1 MKLERDKKQALKM
14 KSMWKLNVI
23 IAGIIF
29 LVFACESP
37 NSSNDDKNVTL
48 TGKVIDSKTN
58 VPIDNAVIKILNV
71 SPIITDVTDSDG
83 NFSINFDLNE
93 SRNIQI
99 VASKESYLADTSEAV
114 AVPGRT
120 IELPLME
127 LTPTEET
134 PIISGQA
141 ASIVLA
147 QQSTDHIGVKE
158 SGSPE
163 TAQLVF
169 EVHDSTGVPI
179 DLSHSL
185 EVMFM
190 IGAGPSGGEFI
201 FPLSANTDSKGQ
213 VRVYLSS
220 GTKAGVVQV
229 VAEVSVDTGM
239 IRSKPVSIAIHGGLP
254 DANHFSLAVQKLNFP
269 GYNIYGLNDR
279 ITAFVGD
286 KYSNPVR
293 PNTAVWFNTDGGII
307 EGSALTNLQGQAS
320 VDLISAAPPPT
331 HPVYGP
337 GFATINAFT
346 VDENQSTIN
355 TDAIVLFSGYPT
367 ISIQPSSFAIP
378 NGGAQTF
385 VYTVSDQN
393 GNPLSGGTSINVTI
407 DGENIK
413 TLGTLSANLPDTQSP
428 SWTTFSF
435 LVYDSQDT
443 VTVVK
448 PVSIEITTSGPNGG
462 AILGITGTSE

>member
-1 MKLERDKKQALKM
+1 MKKFSLFL
-14 KSMWKLNVI
+14 LI
-23 IAGIIF
+23 LTFGIIF
-29 LVFACESP
+29 FISCESP
-37 NSSNDDKNVTL
+37 SSSNEDEIVTL
-48 TGKVIDSKTN
+48 MGKVIDSKTS
-58 VPIDNAVIKILNV
+58 VPLVNAVIKILNV
-71 SPIITDVTDSDG
+71 SPTITEVTDSDG
-83 NFSINFDLNE
+83 NFNIHFDLKE
-93 SRNIQI
+93 SRNIKVI
-99 VASKESYLADTSEAV
+99 ASKESYVADTSEAV

-141 ASIVLA
+141 ASIILA
-147 QQSTDHIGVKE
+147 QQSTDHIGVQE

-169 EVHDSTGVPI
+169 EVRDSTGVPI

-190 IGAGPSGGEFI
+190 IGAGPGGGEFI
-201 FPLSANTDSKGQ
+201 FPLSGYTDSKGQ
-213 VRVYLSS
+213 VKVHITS
-220 GTKAGVVQV
+220 GTKAGVVQII
-229 VAEVSVDTGM
+229 AEANVDTGM

-254 DANHFSLAVQKLNFP
+254 DANHFSLAVEKLNFP
-269 GYNIYGLNDR
+269 GYNIYGLTDR

-320 VDLISAAPPPT
+320 VDLISAAPQPN

-337 GFATINAFT
+337 GFATINANT
-346 VDENQSTIN
+346 VDENQNTIN
-355 TDAIVLFSGYPT
+355 ADAIVLFSGYPT

-378 NGGAQTF
+378 NGGVQTF
-385 VYTVSDQN
+385 IYTVSDQN
-393 GNPLSGGTSINVTI
+393 GNPLSEGTSINVAI
-407 DGENIK
+407 DGENIE
-413 TLGTLSANLPDTQSP
+413 TLGTLSADLPDTQSP

-435 LVYDSQDT
+435 LVYDTQDT

-462 AILGITGTSE
+462 AILGISGTSE